1 MLKLNVIKKQF
12 SSVLSSV
19 LIKEKIYFKVKKDLA
34 VRQSLFLRKL
44 WRKKLISTFIK
55 YIINEKT
62 YNELSISY

>member
-1 MLKLNVIKKQF
+1 MKEIAEFYKREITQTVLKLNVIKKQF

-44 WRKKLISTFIK
+44 
-55 YIINEKT
+55 
-62 YNELSISY
+62 